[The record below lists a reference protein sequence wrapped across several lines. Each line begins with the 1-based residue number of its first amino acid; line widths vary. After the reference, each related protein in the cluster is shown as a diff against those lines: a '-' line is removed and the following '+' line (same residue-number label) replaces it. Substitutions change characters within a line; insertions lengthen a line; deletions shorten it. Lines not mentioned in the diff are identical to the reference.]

1 MLSTHTL
8 SVQVQVQVPSTT
20 SLWSAL
26 NSVITKIPNYKQ
38 SVQKQVKKIE
48 KKIWMSIIRLFW
60 PNKKFSLVLGRYTE
74 IPYRYPIFWNIDT
87 DADVGIRNTEKY
99 RIPTIKYRKYRFGI
113 CLQWLR
119 FVFILLL
126 DESQVRSELVERNSY
141 SIRISKAHHLL

>member
-119 FVFILLL
+119 IVFILLL

>member
-26 NSVITKIPNYKQ
+26 NSVTTKIPNYNQ

-119 FVFILLL
+119 IVFILLL